1 MKIFY
6 TNKKLA
12 DGIHEFLYFYSLIIL
27 KIRRKVVCESA
38 SLLLKGHVHRNRS
51 LQYSSSDEQGMHHY
65 YIQLIY
71 LLQVHST
78 VILVI
83 RKIDNEYFLLKSE
96 NTIKFENLFLL
107 AQLF

>member
-12 DGIHEFLYFYSLIIL
+12 DSIHEFLYFYSLIIL
-27 KIRRKVVCESA
+27 KIRREVVCESA

-51 LQYSSSDEQGMHHY
+51 LQYNSSDEQGMH
-65 YIQLIY
+65 LIY

-83 RKIDNEYFLLKSE
+83 RKIDDEYFFLKV
-96 NTIKFENLFLL
+96 NTIKFENLFL
-107 AQLF
+107 F